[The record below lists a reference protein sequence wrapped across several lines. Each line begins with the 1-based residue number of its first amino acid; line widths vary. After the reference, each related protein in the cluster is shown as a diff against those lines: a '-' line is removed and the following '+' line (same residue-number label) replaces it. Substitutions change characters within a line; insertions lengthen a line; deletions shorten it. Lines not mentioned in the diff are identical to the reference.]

1 VTGPHLVLRYG
12 RLVPQPDRARKTSRR
27 DQYAQATRQAII
39 DAGRRLFAERGYFA
53 TKVDDI
59 AAEADVAPATVYA
72 VVGGKQG
79 LLAELRSMWTTE
91 PAITT
96 TLKYIED
103 NDDAESIIRYVAH
116 ASRQRRE
123 QFGDVMR
130 ILLETAPH
138 DSAVAAELKPA
149 TDLYR
154 LTVAKVANR
163 ISELAALRAEVD
175 VELAADVLWFYF
187 GYQSYFTLHD
197 DNSWT
202 YERAE
207 RWLADQACQ
216 ALLDQSQQRLGSS
229 APRS

>member
-1 VTGPHLVLRYG
+1 MPSTPEPRQN
-12 RLVPQPDRARKTSRR
+12 RRSSRR

-39 DAGRRLFAERGYFA
+39 DAGRKLFAEQGYFA

-79 LLAELRSMWTTE
+79 LLTELRSMWTTE

-96 TLKYIED
+96 SLAFIDSAD
-103 NDDAESIIRYVAH
+103 NPESIIRYIAH

-130 ILLETAPH
+130 ILLDAAPQ
-138 DSAVAAELKPA
+138 DPAIADQLRPA
-149 TDLYR
+149 TELYR
-154 LTVAKVANR
+154 ATVVKMAQR
-163 ISELAALRAEVD
+163 IDALGGLRDGVD
-175 VELAADVLWFYF
+175 VDLAADVLWFYF
-187 GYQSYFTLHD
+187 GYQSYFTLHED
-197 DNSWT
+197 DGWT

-207 RWLADQACQ
+207 HWLADEACA
-216 ALLDQSQQRLGSS
+216 ALLR
-229 APRS
+229 R

>member
-1 VTGPHLVLRYG
+1 MSAVEGSAPKL
-12 RLVPQPDRARKTSRR
+12 SRR
-27 DQYAQATRQAII
+27 EQYALATRQAII

-79 LLAELRSMWTTE
+79 LLRELRSMWTTE
-91 PAITT
+91 PAITN
-96 TLKYIED
+96 TLDYVATA
-103 NDDAESIIRYVAH
+103 DDAEDIIRYLAH

-130 ILLETAPH
+130 ILLTTAPH
-138 DSAVAAELKPA
+138 DPTVAEELTPA

-154 LTVAKVANR
+154 DTVMKVADR
-163 ISELAALRAEVD
+163 LATLGALRTQIDAAE
-175 VELAADVLWFYF
+175 AADILWFYF
-187 GYQSYFTLHD
+187 GYSSYFTLHD
-197 DNSWT
+197 DSGWS

-207 RWLADQACQ
+207 YWLADQACR
-216 ALLDQSQQRLGSS
+216 ALLDHP
-229 APRS
+229 AAT